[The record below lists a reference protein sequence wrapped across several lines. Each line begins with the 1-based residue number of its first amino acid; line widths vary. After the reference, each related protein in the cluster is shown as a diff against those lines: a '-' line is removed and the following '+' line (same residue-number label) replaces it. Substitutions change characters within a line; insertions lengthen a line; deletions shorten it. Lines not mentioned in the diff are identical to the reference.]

1 MAKKRNIN
9 FDLIRILACLMI
21 VAMHSPIPNENA
33 NGMFLSALSY
43 LSAPGVG
50 LFFMISGALILPIKT
65 DLKSFFKK
73 RFSKIFIPVVI
84 WNIIYLLA
92 KSFIYNRP
100 VDWLQSILSL
110 PFSASGSPVFW
121 FIYTLMGLYLLSPIL
136 SRWLDA
142 TSKKELQLYLS
153 IWLICLCYPILK
165 YIAVI
170 DSSNTGIL
178 YYFSGYIGY
187 FILGYYL
194 KKYPDSFSWKLLMP
208 ALFISMITPILIRF
222 LNINIDFYDLFWY
235 LSVFVVIQCIGW
247 YKLIQG
253 VNANNLR
260 GGIRNFIVILSNLTF
275 GIFLIH
281 IFIMRYFLWHCDF
294 ILQIDDYYIQTA
306 AIIILTFI
314 ISSICSYIL
323 SLLPKAQYIVGVKN
337 AI

>member
-1 MAKKRNIN
+1 
-9 FDLIRILACLMI
+9 
-21 VAMHSPIPNENA
+21 
-33 NGMFLSALSY
+33 
-43 LSAPGVG
+43 
-50 LFFMISGALILPIKT
+50 
-65 DLKSFFKK
+65 
-73 RFSKIFIPVVI
+73 
-84 WNIIYLLA
+84 
-92 KSFIYNRP
+92 
-100 VDWLQSILSL
+100 
-110 PFSASGSPVFW
+110 
-121 FIYTLMGLYLLSPIL
+121 MGLYLLSPIL